1 MFPKLSKLCPQLR
14 LRCVRAA
21 RKHVRGAV
29 IELYCGGL
37 RQWPPQQ
44 RHVDVTHPRS
54 TALMALCTAL
64 NGGGAWRVV
73 RFTHVGAHASQPTR
87 SRRRVVPPVFPWPLR
102 ALLLHRVQRSAHR
115 LRTATSDPHARRQR
129 IFGAVRW
136 AVVGPGS
143 ADVSLHLTTE
153 GNSSELFLGRD
164 WLDRD
169 LAAAGSHTHI
179 SQGTH
184 HRRSELQQY
193 AAAAGGNFPYPVCA
207 ATAVGG

>member
-1 MFPKLSKLCPQLR
+1 MASAATTRGRHTPSKYSGHGTMYRPERRWCLAGGTLHTR
-14 LRCVRAA
+14 GRACLA
-21 RKHVRGAV
+21 AH
-29 IELYCGGL
+29 
-37 RQWPPQQ
+37 PP
-44 RHVDVTHPRS
+44 D
-54 TALMALCTAL
+54 L
-64 NGGGAWRVV
+64 
-73 RFTHVGAHASQPTR
+73 
-87 SRRRVVPPVFPWPLR
+87 RRRVVPPVFPWPLR